1 MLQAISR
8 KKRPV
13 ETPSFNLKH
22 NRKMKFS
29 NKTVLVTGAGSG
41 IGQAVAEFMG
51 KQGANVVINYYAD
64 EQKSDVGSTLEKIE
78 AAGGKGVSYQA
89 DVSQLKEL
97 RAMFEF
103 TVETFGG
110 LDILVNNAVL
120 PVLKPIAE
128 VTEAE
133 FDAMF
138 NVNVKAIF
146 FAQQYCASL
155 MNEGGRIINLSS
167 HTTFLFFPNYGLY
180 DGTKGA
186 VEQISRVFSKEIGH
200 RNITVNVV
208 SPGAT
213 ETKEFAT
220 RPQEL
225 KDRVAAM
232 SAMKRIAKIDEV
244 VQVIAFLASDEAS
257 WVTGQNIKVNGGAI

>member
-1 MLQAISR
+1 MNFQ
-8 KKRPV
+8 
-13 ETPSFNLKH
+13 
-22 NRKMKFS
+22 
-29 NKTVLVTGAGSG
+29 NKTTIVTGAGSG
-41 IGQAVAEFMG
+41 IGQATAEHLG
-51 KQGANVVINYYAD
+51 KQGANVLINYFSD
-64 EQKSDVGSTLEKIE
+64 DQKKSVEKSIQVIKE
-78 AAGGKGVSYQA
+78 HGGKAIAHQA
-89 DVSQLKEL
+89 DVSKLDQLK
-97 RAMFEF
+97 AMFQLAQN
-103 TVETFGG
+103 TFGG
-110 LDILVNNAVL
+110 IDILVNNAVL

-138 NVNVKAIF
+138 NVNVKSIF
-146 FAQQYCASL
+146 FAQQLCASL
-155 MNEGGRIINLSS
+155 MNNGGRIINLSS

-186 VEQISRVFSKEIGH
+186 VEQITRVFSKEIGH
-200 RNITVNVV
+200 KNITVNVV

-213 ETKEFAT
+213 ETAEFAT

-232 SAMKRIAKIDEV
+232 SAMQRIAKVQEV
-244 VQVIAFLASDEAS
+244 VNVIAFLASEEAS

>member
-1 MLQAISR
+1 MDF
-8 KKRPV
+8 K
-13 ETPSFNLKH
+13 
-22 NRKMKFS
+22 
-29 NKTVLVTGAGSG
+29 NKTAIITGAGSG
-41 IGQAVAEFMG
+41 IGQAVAEYLG
-51 KQGANVVINYYAD
+51 KHGANVVINYYAD
-64 EQKSDVGSTLEKIE
+64 HQKAQTALSIATIE
-78 AAGGKGVSYQA
+78 SNGGKAIAFKA
-89 DVSQLKEL
+89 DVSKLDALKAL
-97 RAMFEF
+97 FEAAKAA
-103 TVETFGG
+103 FGG
-110 LDILVNNAVL
+110 IDILINNAVL

-128 VTEAE
+128 VTEQE

-138 NVNVKAIF
+138 NVNVKSIF
-146 FAQQYCASL
+146 FAQQLCATQ
-155 MNEGGRIINLSS
+155 MNEGGRIVNLSS

-213 ETKEFAT
+213 ETAEFAT
-220 RPQEL
+220 RPQAL

-232 SAMKRIAKIDEV
+232 SAMQRIAKVQEV
-244 VQVIAFLASDEAS
+244 VNVIAFLASDQAS

>member
-1 MLQAISR
+1 MN
-8 KKRPV
+8 
-13 ETPSFNLKH
+13 TSFK
-22 NRKMKFS
+22 
-29 NKTVLVTGAGSG
+29 NKTVIVTGGATG
-41 IGQAVAEFMG
+41 IGRAASEYFG
-51 KQGANVVINYYAD
+51 NRGANVLINYYSD
-64 EQKSDVGSTLEKIE
+64 DQKRLTEESISLISEH
-78 AAGGKGVSYQA
+78 GGQAIAFQA
-89 DVSQLKEL
+89 DVSKVDQLK
-97 RAMFEF
+97 AMFQQAESA
-103 TVETFGG
+103 FGSI
-110 LDILVNNAVL
+110 DILINNAVM

-138 NVNVKAIF
+138 NVNVKSIF
-146 FAQQYCASL
+146 FAQQLCAS
-155 MNEGGRIINLSS
+155 MMSEGGRIVNLSS

-186 VEQISRVFSKEIGH
+186 VEQITRVFSREVGH
-200 RNITVNVV
+200 KRITVNVV

-213 ETKEFAT
+213 ETEEFST

-232 SAMKRIAKIDEV
+232 SSMQRIAKVEEV
-244 VQVIAFLASDEAS
+244 VNVIAFLASDAAS

>member
-1 MLQAISR
+1 MKPFDNKVAII
-8 KKRPV
+8 
-13 ETPSFNLKH
+13 
-22 NRKMKFS
+22 
-29 NKTVLVTGAGSG
+29 TGAGTG
-41 IGQAVAEFMG
+41 IGQAVAEHLG
-51 KQGANVVINYYAD
+51 KSGANVLINYFSD
-64 EQKSDVGSTLEKIE
+64 DQKPNVEASIKAIE
-78 AAGGKGVSYQA
+78 TDGGKAIAFQA
-89 DVSQLKEL
+89 DVSKIDQLKI
-97 RAMFEF
+97 MFEAAKR
-103 TVETFGG
+103 TFGG
-110 LDILVNNAVL
+110 IDILVNNAVM

-138 NVNVKAIF
+138 NVNVKSIF
-146 FAQQYCASL
+146 FAQQLCATM
-155 MNEGGRIINLSS
+155 MNEGGRIVNLSS

-186 VEQISRVFSKEIGH
+186 VEQITRVFSKEIGH

-213 ETKEFAT
+213 ETAEFAT
-220 RPQEL
+220 RPQAL

-232 SAMKRIAKIDEV
+232 SAMQRIAKIDEV
-244 VQVIAFLASDEAS
+244 VNVIAFLASDEAS

>member
-1 MLQAISR
+1 MNTSFAGKTAII
-8 KKRPV
+8 
-13 ETPSFNLKH
+13 
-22 NRKMKFS
+22 
-29 NKTVLVTGAGSG
+29 TGAGTG
-41 IGQAVAEFMG
+41 IGQAVAEYFG
-51 KQGANVVINYYAD
+51 KKGANVLINYFSD
-64 EQKSDVGSTLEKIE
+64 EQKANTEESIKIIE
-78 AAGGKGVSYQA
+78 EHGGKAIAFQA
-89 DVSQLKEL
+89 DVSNIDLLK
-97 RAMFEF
+97 AMFE
-103 TVETFGG
+103 EAKRRFGSI
-110 LDILVNNAVL
+110 DILVNNAVMPL
-120 PVLKPIAE
+120 LKPIAE

-138 NVNVKAIF
+138 NVNVKSVF
-146 FAQQYCASL
+146 FAQQLCASM

-186 VEQISRVFSKEIGH
+186 VEQVSRVFSKEIGH
-200 RNITVNVV
+200 KNITVNVV

-213 ETKEFAT
+213 ETLEFSK

-232 SAMKRIAKIDEV
+232 SSMQRIAKVEEV
-244 VQVIAFLASDEAS
+244 VDVIAFLASKEAS

>member
-1 MLQAISR
+1 MKS
-8 KKRPV
+8 
-13 ETPSFNLKH
+13 SFK
-22 NRKMKFS
+22 
-29 NKTVLVTGAGSG
+29 NKTVIVTGAATG
-41 IGQAVAEFMG
+41 IGRATAEYFGVSGSNVVLNYFTDDQEEPTKTAIKTIEENGGKAVA
-51 KQGANVVINYYAD
+51 I
-64 EQKSDVGSTLEKIE
+64 
-78 AAGGKGVSYQA
+78 QA
-89 DVSQLKEL
+89 DVSKVDQLE
-97 RAMFEF
+97 AMFKEA
-103 TVETFGG
+103 VSIFGSI
-110 LDILVNNAVL
+110 DILINNAVM

-128 VTEAE
+128 VTESE

-138 NVNVKAIF
+138 NVNVKSVF
-146 FAQQYCASL
+146 FAQQLCSKM

-200 RNITVNVV
+200 KNITVNTV

-213 ETKEFAT
+213 ETAEFAT
-220 RPQEL
+220 RPKEL

-232 SAMKRIAKIDEV
+232 SSMQRIARVEEV
-244 VQVIAFLASDEAS
+244 VNVIAFLASEEAS